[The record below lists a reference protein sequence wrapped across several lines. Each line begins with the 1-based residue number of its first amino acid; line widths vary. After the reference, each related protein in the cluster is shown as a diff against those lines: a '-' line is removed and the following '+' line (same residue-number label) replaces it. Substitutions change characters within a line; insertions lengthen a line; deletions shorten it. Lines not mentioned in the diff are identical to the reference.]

1 MVFAEPP
8 FAGEVALDG
17 TYMHNRVLKRLAI
30 ALVLL
35 IVSGIGCGVSAALN
49 AFVFEKFDAYGEV
62 PIPGTRTLHLP
73 AGDVTV
79 SFHSSGK
86 FRNGFFPIP
95 DDLEVTITPPSGVA
109 EPTVS
114 RIIGNTTQ
122 SDNDAHATVRVAH
135 IPQAGDYTITTNGS
149 VTSYASPR
157 LSFGQASRFWFVTW
171 LFGGLCA
178 VITVVGLIWFI
189 NGLRAFGRTA
199 SAAGPP
205 TSADDARVSSNLIAA
220 RSNAPPP
227 AAQPNEQT
235 EDEQRR
241 QNWAAIDSL
250 VQEFIPEAVRRKT
263 PRNASGT
270 RFLIIRKRFWIV
282 RHAQFERERYVLA
295 IMNNGAWSFNRVNSA
310 GNAETL
316 AFSMGSRRMDG
327 PAGPN
332 PVDGLRE
339 GAWRLLN
346 S

>member
-1 MVFAEPP
+1 MR
-8 FAGEVALDG
+8 
-17 TYMHNRVLKRLAI
+17 NRVLKRLAI

-49 AFVFEKFDAYGEV
+49 AFVLDKFDAYGEV

-79 SFHSSGK
+79 SFRASGITGYK
-86 FRNGFFPIP
+86 TLGTPE
-95 DDLEVTITPPSGVA
+95 DLEMTISPPSGVA
-109 EPTVS
+109 QPTVS
-114 RIIGNTTQ
+114 QSIGAEIN
-122 SDNDAHATVRVAH
+122 NNGDAHRAVRVAH
-135 IPQAGDYTITTNGS
+135 IAQAGDYTITTNGK

-157 LSFGQASRFWFVTW
+157 LSFGHSSRFWFVTW

-178 VITVVGLIWFI
+178 VIIVVGLIWFI
-189 NGLRAFGRTA
+189 QGLRAFGRTA
-199 SAAGPP
+199 SAAGPRI
-205 TSADDARVSSNLIAA
+205 SADDARGSSNLIAA

-235 EDEQRR
+235 EDEQGR

-263 PRNASGT
+263 PMQRARLRGWQLLFIFRMSGN
-270 RFLIIRKRFWIV
+270 RYWLVHHAQSERDMLVIRK
-282 RHAQFERERYVLA
+282 
-295 IMNNGAWSFNRVNSA
+295 NGAWFFNRVNSA
-310 GNAETL
+310 GSAETL
-316 AFSMGSRRMDG
+316 AFSMGSRRRE

-332 PVDGLRE
+332 PVEGFRE
-339 GAWRLLN
+339 GAMRLLN